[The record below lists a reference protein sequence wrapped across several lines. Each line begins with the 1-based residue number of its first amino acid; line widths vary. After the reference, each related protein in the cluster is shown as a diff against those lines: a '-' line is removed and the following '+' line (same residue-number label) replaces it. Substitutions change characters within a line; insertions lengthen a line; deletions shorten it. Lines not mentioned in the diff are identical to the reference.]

1 MRKSDDAMA
10 VFGGGVLLVFAVA
23 LGITLYGVFA

>member
-1 MRKSDDAMA
+1 MQQSDDAVA
-10 VFGGGVLLVFAVA
+10 VFGGGALLVFAVA